1 MQLFIDT
8 ANLDQIKKYAEL
20 GIIDGVTTN
29 PSLIAK
35 EGVDYKTRIREI
47 LKVINGPISVEVT
60 TENFEEMLSQARDYA
75 TWHENIYVKLPMT
88 ENGLKACRILSQ
100 EGIKINMT
108 LIFQPMQALLAAKAG
123 AAFISPFI
131 GRLDDISQDGM
142 QIIAEIME
150 IFVNYQIQ
158 TKILVASTRHPRHI
172 VDAARIGADI
182 ATIPPEVLEK
192 LIKHPLTDIGQEKF
206 MSDYK
211 KSL

>member
-20 GIIDGVTTN
+20 GIIDAVTTN

-108 LIFQPMQALLAAKAG
+108 LIYQPMQALLAAKAG